1 MAESSIIN
9 SNPPLQTPPPDRHS
23 LSEQINIATRAVHSQ
38 LNRLI
43 LLRLPLALPPYTT
56 NPSIYV
62 SGILH
67 IAPIYITFESLWQT
81 IIDAPSLPVSLEDEQ
96 TRSDCPGGR
105 HDSLDSQASKVCS
118 RTQSLLSHLLLP
130 GLLRSGR
137 LQADIR
143 TLTGTPDHKIEE
155 QLKAV
160 SDNGRLAEFIAHT
173 KKSVQ
178 TNPHVLLAYAW
189 VLYMAL
195 FSGGRYLRAS
205 LKMAGGFEDFWDR
218 DSSPVRPY
226 EATRASE
233 PIQSS
238 GKGYPEQE
246 VRPSARRQTRS
257 ECSQMM
263 KKQGLQFFDFVG
275 DEDGEDIKREFKR
288 RIAEAEV
295 LLTDGEKADIIKEA
309 QAIFS
314 FMVMM
319 VSELDSICGS
329 TQEDLEMVK
338 SSQFTRLH
346 QEHKPLNMARGSIAL
361 TQERLSKMKED
372 KSSNEEEERLERKPS
387 LYASFIQAPM
397 AKLVRFKDDC
407 PGGTARSLARKC
419 SMISPSTPGGN
430 SLEETNVI
438 TSETNLFVG
447 LLRVGGPL
455 VALTAAFATWY
466 YVG

>member
-1 MAESSIIN
+1 M
-9 SNPPLQTPPPDRHS
+9 
-23 LSEQINIATRAVHSQ
+23 
-38 LNRLI
+38 
-43 LLRLPLALPPYTT
+43 PLALPPYTT

-81 IIDAPSLPVSLEDEQ
+81 IIDAPSLPISLAGEQ
-96 TRSDCPGGR
+96 IRSDCPGGR
-105 HDSLDSQASKVCS
+105 SDSLDSQSSKVCS

-137 LQADIR
+137 LRADIR

-155 QLKAV
+155 QIKAI
-160 SDNGRLAEFIAHT
+160 SDHGHLAEFIAHT

-178 TNPHVLLAYAW
+178 INPHVLLAYAW

-195 FSGGRYLRAS
+195 FAGGRYLRAS
-205 LKMAGGFEDFWDR
+205 LSEAGGFEDFWDR
-218 DSSPVRPY
+218 DPSPVRTY

-233 PIQSS
+233 PTSS
-238 GKGYPEQE
+238 PSKISPETE

-275 DEDGEDIKREFKR
+275 DEDGEDIKREFKQ

-314 FMVMM
+314 FMIMM

-329 TQEDLEMVK
+329 TEEDIETVK
-338 SSQFTRLH
+338 SSQSTRPH
-346 QEHKPLNMARGSIAL
+346 REHKPLNMARGSIAL
-361 TQERLSKMKED
+361 TQERLSKNRSE
-372 KSSNEEEERLERKPS
+372 KSSNDEERIERKPS
-387 LYASFIQAPM
+387 LYASFFQAPM
-397 AKLVRFKDDC
+397 AKLVRFKDEF
-407 PGGTARSLARKC
+407 PGSTTRPLITKFATKET
-419 SMISPSTPGGN
+419 SM
-430 SLEETNVI
+430 
-438 TSETNLFVG
+438 TSSGTNLMFG
-447 LLRVGGPL
+447 LLAVGGPL
-455 VALTAAFATWY
+455 VAFATWY
-466 YVG
+466 YIG

>member
-1 MAESSIIN
+1 MAESNILN
-9 SNPPLQTPPPDRHS
+9 SNPPLQTPPPVQHS
-23 LSEQINIATRAVHSQ
+23 LSEQINIATRAVHAQ

-67 IAPIYITFESLWQT
+67 IAPIYITFESLWQS
-81 IIDAPSLPVSLEDEQ
+81 IIDAPSLPITLGDEQ
-96 TRSDCPGGR
+96 LRSDCPGDR
-105 HDSLDSQASKVCS
+105 SDSLDSQASKVCS

-143 TLTGTPDHKIEE
+143 TLTGTPDHKIEK
-155 QLKAV
+155 QLETV

-173 KKSVQ
+173 KQSVQ
-178 TNPHVLLAYAW
+178 TNPHVLLAYVW

-205 LKMAGGFEDFWDR
+205 LKTAGGFEDFWDR
-218 DSSPVRPY
+218 DPSPVRPY
-226 EATRASE
+226 EATRASG
-233 PIQSS
+233 PIHPPSQNQ
-238 GKGYPEQE
+238 PEQE

-263 KKQGLQFFDFVG
+263 KKHGLQFFDFVG

-288 RIAEAEV
+288 RIAESEV

-329 TQEDLEMVK
+329 TEEDLETLK
-338 SSQFTRLH
+338 SSQSTRLH
-346 QEHKPLNMARGSIAL
+346 RGSIAL
-361 TQERLSKMKED
+361 TQERLSKMREVKNSDEV
-372 KSSNEEEERLERKPS
+372 ERMERKPS
-387 LYASFIQAPM
+387 LYSSFIEGPM
-397 AKLVRFKDDC
+397 AKLVRFKDGL
-407 PGGTARSLARKC
+407 PGGTVGPLARKC
-419 SMISPSTPGGN
+419 SISPFAHGEN
-430 SLEETNVI
+430 SSEETTAI
-438 TSETNLFVG
+438 ISGTTLLMG
-447 LLRVGGPL
+447 LLTVGGPL
-455 VALTAAFATWY
+455 VALTAAVATWY